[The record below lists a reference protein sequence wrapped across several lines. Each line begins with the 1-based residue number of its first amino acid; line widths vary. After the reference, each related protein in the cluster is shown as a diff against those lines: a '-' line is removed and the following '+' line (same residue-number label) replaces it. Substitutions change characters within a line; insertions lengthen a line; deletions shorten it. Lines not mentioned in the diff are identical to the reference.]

1 MANTLTLNT
10 PDFPETSFSIS
21 GNYTARPGFTFDPN
35 LFMEDFNTWEK
46 GFLKQV
52 DSLYDLDV
60 YSSLKIGKGLSDVT
74 QNTGD
79 ISNSLS
85 GIKSQAQRQM
95 LGGAMLKTA
104 GAAGKLFSDLLV
116 ASSNWKNIN
125 RQKENTKLEADV
137 QMKALDNQILYFKN
151 QIADKFNNLMARNTV
166 TLATKN
172 LRVTA
177 GNLLEQTK
185 DVAYDATQ
193 DIRMAESN
201 AELKKILL
209 RSQKR
214 QADVTARLMKSR
226 EMTTLLGDVANL
238 GLMIGTKGGTFMTG
252 KEATAALEA
261 TDFKAGDFGNL
272 WNDIGNSLSYGWNA
286 FTGLF
291 DDGKLNQQE
300 YDSIYGG

>member
-1 MANTLTLNT
+1 
-10 PDFPETSFSIS
+10 
-21 GNYTARPGFTFDPN
+21 
-35 LFMEDFNTWEK
+35 
-46 GFLKQV
+46 
-52 DSLYDLDV
+52 
-60 YSSLKIGKGLSDVT
+60 
-74 QNTGD
+74 
-79 ISNSLS
+79 
-85 GIKSQAQRQM
+85 
-95 LGGAMLKTA
+95 
-104 GAAGKLFSDLLV
+104 
-116 ASSNWKNIN
+116 
-125 RQKENTKLEADV
+125 
-137 QMKALDNQILYFKN
+137 
-151 QIADKFNNLMARNTV
+151 MARNTV

>member
-21 GNYTARPGFTFDPN
+21 GNYTDRPGFTFDPN
-35 LFMEDFNTWEK
+35 MFNDSFSEWEK
-46 GFLKQV
+46 NFLGRI
-52 DSLYDLDV
+52 D
-60 YSSLKIGKGLSDVT
+60 GLSDLSLPVLT
-74 QNTGD
+74 TPHATSMAAYGSINMAGA
-79 ISNSLS
+79 LS

-95 LGGAMLKTA
+95 LGGTILKTA
-104 GAAGKLFSDLLV
+104 SAAGKLFSDLLV
-116 ASSNWKNIN
+116 ASTNWKNIN

-137 QMKALDNQILYFKN
+137 QMKALDNQVLYFKN
-151 QIADKFNNLMARNTV
+151 QIADKFNNLMARNAV

-193 DIRMAESN
+193 DIRMTESN

-226 EMTTLLGDVANL
+226 EMTTLLGDFANL
-238 GLMIGTKGGTFMTG
+238 GLMIGTKGGTFMTD
-252 KEATAALEA
+252 KELSTALKS

-272 WNDIGNSLSYGWNA
+272 WNDVGNSLSYGWNA
-286 FTGLF
+286 LTGLF